1 MPPYFLSERNRK
13 MSREKFV
20 QRMYRVFTDAGYSA
34 IQMLTVSAEEM
45 VEIPNI
51 TIPEIRAVMYI
62 QKKYSRGE
70 FDEMIKREVKRCER
84 RKADGRRL

>member
-1 MPPYFLSERNRK
+1 

-34 IQMLTVSAEEM
+34 LQMLTVSAEEM